1 MQPEDDRKVAKK
13 IAFLALII
21 LAALTLDG
29 LRQGIF
35 AWMGVQPRGVAAVS
49 HSGELTV
56 GTSSHGSLAGA
67 PEPSA
72 SAAYPPPDPSGPKI
86 YLPLIIGP
94 AGQ

>member
-1 MQPEDDRKVAKK
+1 MAKK

-35 AWMGVQPRGVAAVS
+35 AWMGIQPRGVAAVS
-49 HSGELTV
+49 LSGELAV
-56 GTSSHGSLAGA
+56 GRSNPGSLAGV
-67 PEPSA
+67 PGPSA
-72 SAAYPPPDPSGPKI
+72 LAAYPPPDPSGPKI

-94 AGQ
+94 AGP